1 MIFHTIIRLAR
12 GLKKWYFLILVITES
27 QKFRAMRHLL
37 ASVDQLL
44 YLSGKE
50 IQSQRSG
57 VAFLTTLSV
66 SGADSRLECMF
77 SDWVSFPVSSSSLP
91 PSAWRQ
97 QGRMFRAGSCCF
109 LLRPM
114 HCDSFGKSG
123 DPWGSGRGCILTP
136 CLTHVSIALSH
147 LGGAPSTPRL
157 SLPVYTKLALLFS
170 GQELTKQEHGGGL
183 VFLSVCSCCKVQAM

>member
-1 MIFHTIIRLAR
+1 
-12 GLKKWYFLILVITES
+12 
-27 QKFRAMRHLL
+27 MRHLL

-57 VAFLTTLSV
+57 VAFLIPLSV
-66 SGADSRLECMF
+66 SGADSWLECMF

-109 LLRPM
+109 LLLPM

-170 GQELTKQEHGGGL
+170 GQELTKQGEGWYFCLFALAVKFRPCRGHSEVERILEWNVRAGEH
-183 VFLSVCSCCKVQAM
+183 FSRWICI